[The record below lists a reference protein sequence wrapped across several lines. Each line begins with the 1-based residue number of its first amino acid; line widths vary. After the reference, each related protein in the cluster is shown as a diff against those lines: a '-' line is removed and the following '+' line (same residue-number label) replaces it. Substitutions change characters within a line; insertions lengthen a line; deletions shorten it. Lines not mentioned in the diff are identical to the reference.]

1 MRSTANAFKP
11 ECIKCKH
18 CGSPCVYEF
27 QLMPTL
33 VYVVQK
39 AVREKLGNSGANL
52 PLVEFG
58 TVVVYTCS
66 KSCWDDSRP
75 QLREEQCF
83 VQSDPDESLVNAF
96 PPLCN

>member
-1 MRSTANAFKP
+1 
-11 ECIKCKH
+11 
-18 CGSPCVYEF
+18 
-27 QLMPTL
+27 MPTL

-66 KSCWDDSRP
+66 KSCWDDSCP